1 MRSLL
6 KIVSI
11 FFVLTLLLH
20 CNKDNQER
28 AFYPPI
34 DVYVNITLPQYN
46 GLQVPGGWAYVQG
59 GLKGIIVYARGG
71 NEFSAYDRNCTFNEE
86 NSCGTA
92 EVNSD
97 NIIIDCLCDGSQYNI
112 FDGGVNT
119 APATLP
125 LKGYQTSFNSGN
137 NTLRIFN

>member
-1 MRSLL
+1 MKSILKTACILL
-6 KIVSI
+6 VIAMAI
-11 FFVLTLLLH
+11 N

-28 AFYPPI
+28 AFYPAL

-46 GLQVPGGWAYVQG
+46 TLQVPGGWAYVNG
-59 GLKGIIVYARGG
+59 GLKGILIYAKGS
-71 NEFSAYDRNCTFNEE
+71 NEFIAYDRNCTYNEA

-92 EVNSD
+92 EVNAY
-97 NIIIDCLCDGSQYNI
+97 NIIVDCLCDGSQYNI
-112 FDGGVNT
+112 FDGAVNT

-125 LKGYQTSFNSGN
+125 LKIYQTSFNSGN